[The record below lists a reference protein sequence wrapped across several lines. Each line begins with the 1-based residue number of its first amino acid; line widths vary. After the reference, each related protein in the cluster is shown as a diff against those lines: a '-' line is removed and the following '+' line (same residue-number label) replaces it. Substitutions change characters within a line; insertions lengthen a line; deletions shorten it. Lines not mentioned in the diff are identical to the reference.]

1 MNDRALRR
9 IVVTGS
15 ECTGKTTLAHDL
27 AAHLD
32 VAWVPE
38 QSRAYAESVRREL
51 TVHDVEPIARA
62 QRAAEEAGL
71 AEARRRGD
79 ACLVLDT
86 DLVST
91 VVYAR
96 HYYGSCP
103 PWIVDEARIRL
114 GDLYLLCEIDVP
126 WMGDCVRDRPLAR
139 EEMHERFRS
148 TLVEFG
154 ARPCL
159 VRGLDDARLAA
170 SLACIRSTFAELS
183 GWR

>member
-1 MNDRALRR
+1 VNDSAPRR

-38 QSRAYAESVRREL
+38 QSRAYAESVDREL

-103 PWIVDEARIRL
+103 PWIVAEARARRAEV
-114 GDLYLLCEIDVP
+114 YLLCDIDIP
-126 WMGDCVRDRPLAR
+126 WVGDAVRDRPFAR
-139 EEMHERFRS
+139 EEMNELFRS
-148 TLVEFG
+148 ALVEFG
-154 ARPCL
+154 ARPC
-159 VRGLDDARLAA
+159 VIRGLGPERLAA
-170 SLACIRSTFAELS
+170 ALS
-183 GWR
+183 CVGEALPGLRNL